1 MILELLYTRAWGS
14 LSCDIQ
20 IIWLV
25 EKLEMVQVHY
35 TLHILDMSLSHPFS
49 DMLTHGHF
57 YFWWPF
63 ILWVGNFNQR
73 DLGLLSFFSF
83 LLPRM
88 MRFTYLMEICEKVS
102 IILWIFFVV
111 GTFRFMRF
119 LVVGAWMLAVMI
131 MGERTYEP
139 CWNIWGWSITYL
151 SISFAVTSIGKMSLQ
166 YVNSRRRRR
175 TPALNIHSL
184 CPSNWNE

>member
-1 MILELLYTRAWGS
+1 M
-14 LSCDIQ
+14 
-20 IIWLV
+20 
-25 EKLEMVQVHY
+25 
-35 TLHILDMSLSHPFS
+35 
-49 DMLTHGHF
+49 
-57 YFWWPF
+57 
-63 ILWVGNFNQR
+63 WVGNFNQR

-139 CWNIWGWSITYL
+139 C
-151 SISFAVTSIGKMSLQ
+151 
-166 YVNSRRRRR
+166 
-175 TPALNIHSL
+175 
-184 CPSNWNE
+184 